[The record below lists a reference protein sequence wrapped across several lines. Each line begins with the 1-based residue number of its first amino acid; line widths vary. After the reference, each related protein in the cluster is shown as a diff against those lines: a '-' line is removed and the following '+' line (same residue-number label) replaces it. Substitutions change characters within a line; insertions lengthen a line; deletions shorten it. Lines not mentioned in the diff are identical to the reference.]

1 MPVVDIGGQSVAF
14 PDDLSGEALT
24 NAVRAAASQLRAS
37 SADRRTGAPANVRA
51 AVGSAQTERDRLATI
66 RRFYPDAQP
75 EGADNFIFNNPA
87 TGRPTLYNPPGFNL
101 SDLASIAPEIGEAVG
116 GFVGGALALPPAVA
130 GAAPTGGLSA
140 LAVPAGVGLGAAA
153 GREIAT
159 LGASLFG
166 DTVDTRGPVARSV
179 DAAQTAGINAAAVPL
194 TDWAARGVRYALGPV
209 QRLVGG
215 RGQATLEDFTQ
226 SGVRASAGDVT
237 GNPGTQSMQA
247 AVSAA
252 PTGTRRMATFA
263 EGQTDDLGRAVTQ
276 TAERIGVPTTPQN
289 AGATLRDG
297 AGAAVARFETRQG
310 QLYDDAFE
318 RIGGDSRVSFPA
330 VQQLRERIATEIA
343 QAPQSAGSRL
353 RPVLARIDALLEDAG
368 ADGLAFGAM
377 RRERTALGQRIG
389 APSVSAAAP
398 DPEAVG
404 YLRQLYGAITED
416 MTAHAQSIGG
426 DAARALQLADRY
438 TRFNRNIN
446 LPVLER
452 LQRQGTDEQVYNLV
466 FPRSGRPDAG
476 TLSRVLRNMTP
487 EERSTLSATVLDRM
501 GTPTPGAQA
510 AEDFS
515 AATFLTN
522 WNRLTQS
529 GPAARRLLFGPEDAE
544 LGRSLDRLVRVA
556 GAIRDTQRYTN
567 WSNTGRAVAG
577 LGVAGMVLNEVSQG
591 DVGGFVQAVGL
602 GLVAPA
608 VGARLLTSP
617 QFVSWLASAGPTIID
632 QGATPG
638 VMRTLARIGAA
649 NPPLRDALA
658 EYEAVIMSQ
667 PRRQ

>member
-1 MPVVDIGGQSVAF
+1 MPVVDIGGQAVSF
-14 PDDLSGEALT
+14 PDNLSGEALT
-24 NAVRAAASQLRAS
+24 NAVRAAAGQLRAT
-37 SADRRTGAPANVRA
+37 SADRSTGAPANVRA
-51 AVGSAQTERDRLATI
+51 AVGAAQTPADRLATI

-75 EGADNFIFNNPA
+75 EGSDNFIFNNPN
-87 TGRPTLYNPPGFNL
+87 TRRPTLYNPPGFNFA
-101 SDLASIAPEIGEAVG
+101 DLASIAPEMGEAVG
-116 GFVGGALALPPAVA
+116 GFIGGALALPPAVA

-166 DTVDTRGPVARSV
+166 DTVDTRRPAARAV
-179 DAAQTAGINAAAVPL
+179 DAAQTTGLNAAAGPV
-194 TDWAARGVRYALGPV
+194 TDLAMRGVRTALGPV
-209 QRLVGG
+209 GRLFGG
-215 RGQATLEDFTQ
+215 RGQATLQDFNQ
-226 SGVRASAGDVT
+226 AGVRASAGDVT
-237 GNPGTQSMQA
+237 GNPGTQSIQA
-247 AVSAA
+247 AVAAA

-276 TAERIGVPTTPQN
+276 TAETVGVPTTPQN
-289 AGATLRDG
+289 AGAAVREG
-297 AGAAVARFETRQG
+297 ATAAVTRFETRQG

-330 VQQLRERIATEIA
+330 VEQLRARIAAEIA
-343 QAPQSAGSRL
+343 QAPQSAGPRL
-353 RPVLARIDALLEDAG
+353 RPVLARVEALLEDAG
-368 ADGLAFGAM
+368 PDGLAFGAM

-389 APSVSAAAP
+389 QPSVSASAP
-398 DPEAVG
+398 DPEAAG

-416 MTAHAQSIGG
+416 MTQHAQAAGG
-426 DAARALQLADRY
+426 EAARALQLADRY
-438 TRFNRNIN
+438 TRYNRTIN

-452 LQRQGTDEQVYNLV
+452 IQRQGTDEQVYNLA

-476 TLSRVLRNMTP
+476 TLARIVRNLTP
-487 EERSTLSATVLDRM
+487 QERSTLSATVLDRM
-501 GTPTPGAQA
+501 GTPNPGAQA

-522 WNRLTQS
+522 WNRLVQS

-544 LGRSLDRLVRVA
+544 LGRGLDRLVRVA
-556 GAIRDTQRYTN
+556 GAMRDTQRYTN

-577 LGVAGMVLNEVSQG
+577 LGAAGLVGSEAMEG
-591 DVGGFVQAVGL
+591 DAGGFVRAVGL
-602 GLVAPA
+602 TLVAPA

-617 QFVSWLASAGPTIID
+617 QFVSWLASAGPTIAE

-638 VMRTLARIGAA
+638 VLRSLARIAGT

-658 EYEAVIMSQ
+658 EYEAAIASQ
-667 PRRQ
+667 ARQR